1 MLKEIIEKFKE
12 NKDKMDLSSH
22 IDFKFADY
30 DLLLEVYR
38 DVMVFA
44 ACKQYKERRKY
55 NLQQLGENHNHKNEE
70 ESEEEKKPTK

>member
-44 ACKQYKERRKY
+44 ACK
-55 NLQQLGENHNHKNEE
+55 
-70 ESEEEKKPTK
+70 